1 MSLILLAD
9 EVCKASSYFYGFF
22 GAVIALVF
30 AAFGSAYGVAKNGIG
45 ICVTGSKKPEQVMKS
60 VIPAIMASIVGIYG
74 LIISI
79 VTATTLGET
88 NYSSYKSFA
97 DLAAGISVG
106 LSGIGAGVSLG
117 IVGDAGVRASAQ
129 QPRVFTGML
138 LILIFAEALGIYGLI
153 VGLILTQ
160 RTTNVKCSAAP

>member
-9 EVCKASSYFYGFF
+9 EVCKSSSYFYGFL
-22 GAVIALVF
+22 GTAVALVF
-30 AAFGSAYGVAKNGIG
+30 AVLGSAYGVAKSGVG
-45 ICVTGSKKPEQVMKS
+45 ICATGVIRPEQVMKY

-74 LIISI
+74 LIIAVVI
-79 VTATTLGET
+79 GTTLDET

-97 DLAAGISVG
+97 DLSAGLSVG

-129 QPRVFTGML
+129 QPRVFTGMM

-153 VGLILTQ
+153 VGLILSQ
-160 RTTNVKCSAAP
+160 RTTNVKCSAAV

>member
-9 EVCKASSYFYGFF
+9 EIF